1 MIRLLPYI
9 YVTIQTALVTG
20 MISRWLHIRHVRRLL
35 NNFQDV
41 LKETIGIMSDNPR
54 YTVKVRQMNNLQI
67 SKDINK
73 RPYDWQVDEQFDKI
87 INKNFPQE

>member
-9 YVTIQTALVTG
+9 YVIIQTALVTG
-20 MISRWLHIRHVRRLL
+20 MISRWLHIRRVRRLL
-35 NNFQDV
+35 NNFQDI

-54 YTVKVRQMNNLQI
+54 YTVTVRQMNNLQI
-67 SKDINK
+67 PKDMNK

-87 INKNFPQE
+87 IDKNFPQQ